1 MRSHVTNMFIR
12 HMSTPC
18 RVTRPN
24 NFPLK
29 EFEKKT
35 TPNNVKSSYY
45 YMYRAL
51 INYKNLKKVKNNLS
65 N

>member
-1 MRSHVTNMFIR
+1 MKSQLTKTFIR

-18 RVTRPN
+18 RVSKPN
-24 NFPLK
+24 NFSLK

-35 TPNNVKSSYY
+35 ISNDGKSSYY

-51 INYKNLKKVKNNLS
+51 IDYKNLKKIKNNLS